1 MDVDD
6 EPIPGLGAD
15 GRPDPGYARRLRLVP
30 APAGRRAAA
39 FALDALVWIV
49 LALPGAI
56 GVAMIA
62 GAIASSGGDAA
73 AVTPATLAVPLV
85 LVAVSQGL
93 LVVFGT
99 VQLALHGRTGVTL
112 GKSSFGIRSVNV
124 ARFGPAGFWR
134 VVLRALVLW
143 AGQLVLPF
151 VGPALLFASSAW
163 DPERR
168 GRSWL
173 DRVGRCYAIDVRHGL
188 NPLDSRALRHA
199 RRAMEAPQAVAVA
212 RAPSLASDRSPG
224 EDLFIPSAR
233 SSSGVVSSVPVEAG
247 AWMPPELVPGPGPG
261 SPGTASAAVAL
272 VAASAP
278 SSEPQRSAQDAAP
291 AAVLVF
297 DDGTRVPASGRVLL
311 GRSPAPAPG
320 EASAQLVPLV
330 DESMRISKTHA
341 AFGIDDTGCWVADRS
356 SKNGTVLHA
365 PDGSSHRLDPGV
377 RTPVATG
384 ARVVLGGRSFTVT
397 VAPGR

>member
-6 EPIPGLGAD
+6 EPILGLGAD
-15 GRPDPGYARRLRLVP
+15 GRPDPEYARRLGLVP
-30 APAGRRAAA
+30 APGGRRAAA

-49 LALPGAI
+49 LALPGAV
-56 GVAMIA
+56 GVVMIA
-62 GAIASSGGDAA
+62 GAIASAGGDPA
-73 AVTPATLAVPLV
+73 AVPPATLALPLV

-93 LVVFGT
+93 LAVFGT

-124 ARFGPAGFWR
+124 VRFGPAGFWR
-134 VVLRALVLW
+134 VVLRVLVLW

-199 RRAMEAPQAVAVA
+199 RRAMEAPRAVEVA

-233 SSSGVVSSVPVEAG
+233 SSSGVVSSVPVDAG
-247 AWMPPELVPGPGPG
+247 AWMPPELVPG
-261 SPGTASAAVAL
+261 SAGTTPPAVAL
-272 VAASAP
+272 VAASAT
-278 SSEPQRSAQDAAP
+278 SATGSRGPVQDAAP

-297 DDGTRVPASGRVLL
+297 DDGTRVPTSGPVLL

-330 DESMRISKTHA
+330 DETMRISKTHA

-356 SKNGTVLHA
+356 SKNGTVVHA

-377 RTPVATG
+377 RTPVTPG

>member
-15 GRPDPGYARRLRLVP
+15 GRPDPEYARRLGLVQ
-30 APAGRRAAA
+30 APGGRRAAA
-39 FALDALVWIV
+39 FALDALAWIV

-62 GAIASSGGDAA
+62 DAIGGAGGDAA
-73 AVTPATLAVPLV
+73 AVPPATLALPLV

-99 VQLALHGRTGVTL
+99 VQLALHGRKGVTL
-112 GKSSFGIRSVNV
+112 GKASFGLRSVNV

-143 AGQLVLPF
+143 VGQLLLPF

-163 DPERR
+163 DTERR

-173 DRVGRCYAIDVRHGL
+173 DRVGCCYAIDVRHGL

-199 RRAMEAPQAVAVA
+199 RRALEAPAAVEVA
-212 RAPSLASDRSPG
+212 RAPSLASDRAPG
-224 EDLFIPSAR
+224 DDLFIPSAR

-247 AWMPPELVPGPGPG
+247 AWMPPELAPGPAGATP
-261 SPGTASAAVAL
+261 AAVAV

-278 SSEPQRSAQDAAP
+278 SPEPQRSALDAAP

-297 DDGTRVPASGRVLL
+297 DDGTRLPASGRVLL

-330 DESMRISKTHA
+330 DETMRISKTHA
-341 AFGIDDTGCWVADRS
+341 AFGIDDAGCWVADRS
-356 SKNGTVLHA
+356 SKNGTVVHA
-365 PDGSSHRLDPGV
+365 PDGSSRRLEPGV
-377 RTPVATG
+377 PTPVATG

>member
-15 GRPDPGYARRLRLVP
+15 GRPDPGYARRLGLVP
-30 APAGRRAAA
+30 APGGRRAAA
-39 FALDALVWIV
+39 FALDALAWIV

-62 GAIASSGGDAA
+62 GAIAGAGGDAA
-73 AVTPATLAVPLV
+73 AVPPAALALPLV

-99 VQLALHGRTGVTL
+99 VQLALHGRKGVTL
-112 GKSSFGIRSVNV
+112 GKASFGIRSVNV

-199 RRAMEAPQAVAVA
+199 RRAMEAPAAVEVGPRAVA
-212 RAPSLASDRSPG
+212 RQRPC
-224 EDLFIPSAR
+224 AR
-233 SSSGVVSSVPVEAG
+233 RGPVHPVG
-247 AWMPPELVPGPGPG
+247 ALELGRGLLGPGRG
-261 SPGTASAAVAL
+261 GGMDAARARAGVGGRDAGGGRR

-278 SSEPQRSAQDAAP
+278 SPEPQRSALDAAP

-297 DDGTRVPASGRVLL
+297 DDGTRLPASGRVLL

-356 SKNGTVLHA
+356 SKNGTVVHA